1 MAPPQPTRVTR
12 RDLARWAFGG
22 VLLVVGAHTLRR
34 VFMPRRL
41 DDGGRRTLAALLD
54 ASWLLGLAAFAAL
67 LFASGGLAE
76 RRTQ

>member
-1 MAPPQPTRVTR
+1 M
-12 RDLARWAFGG
+12 
-22 VLLVVGAHTLRR
+22 VGAHTLRR